1 MNKQR
6 IDEQMSFTLSKL
18 IAVKLYEDGLYSD
31 AEYEEVIRLL
41 FEKYNPFIDSLL
53 LE

>member
-6 IDEQMSFTLSKL
+6 IDGQISFSLSKL
-18 IAVKLYEDGLYSD
+18 IADRLHEDGLYSD
-31 AEYEEVIRLL
+31 VEYEDVIRLL
-41 FEKYNPFIDSLL
+41 LEKYNPYIDSLL